1 MSHRMGTVLWFG
13 IPDSTG
19 SRTWTIGF
27 ESARIISF
35 TFRTSS
41 LPPRRGNRSFRT
53 HLPHSQP
60 GGWDLEAWRLY
71 SLTLN
76 HFEYFNY
83 YSFIGKYQS
92 PTWPKQKQ
100 IFFFFF
106 GQGYKIINQEA
117 TKRHCNHPFVCLI
130 FSGARRSFILEFLW
144 DCASYFNHSLLSGFI
159 YPFDRSD
166 GCPTVSNFLNSMNYG
181 SHTLLGEPDW
191 LSLSHVLTVI
201 Q

>member
-1 MSHRMGTVLWFG
+1 MSLYV
-13 IPDSTG
+13 S
-19 SRTWTIGF
+19 
-27 ESARIISF
+27 SASL
-35 TFRTSS
+35 SG
-41 LPPRRGNRSFRT
+41 LPPSLLEGATGPSRT

-60 GGWDLEAWRLY
+60 GGWDLGDWRLY

-76 HFEYFNY
+76 HSEYFNY
-83 YSFIGKYQS
+83 YSFIGKYQR

-106 GQGYKIINQEA
+106 FWQGYKIINQEA

-181 SHTLLGEPDW
+181 SHTSLGEPDW
-191 LSLSHVLTVI
+191 LSLNHVLTVV